1 MTVTPSP
8 TIDRKAVYRQW
19 RDAGRSVA
27 ESQAAARCAY
37 VIGHRQHNG
46 KWVPVL
52 STDISSYV
60 EAA

>member
-1 MTVTPSP
+1 MTKDCQNI
-8 TIDRKAVYRQW
+8 IDRKAVYRQW

-27 ESQAAARCAY
+27 QSQAAARNAY
-37 VIGHRQHNG
+37 IIGHRHRNG
-46 KWVPVL
+46 KWVPAL